1 MKYITIILTLISFKI
16 SAQEITIKDILS
28 QKPVEG
34 VSISSNT
41 NNTGV
46 ISNNKGISKL
56 DSFKRNDTLIIQHLA
71 YQNLSITKKDIQN
84 NVIFLVLKT
93 HTLDNVEI
101 NDSKLNHFK
110 ETSIFTKINAIKI
123 ANVQSAQT
131 SDLLEKTMGLSIQ
144 KSQNG
149 GGSPNLRG
157 MEANRLLII
166 VDGIAL
172 NNTIFRSGHLQNTA
186 TINPFFLNSAEV
198 LFGPSA
204 VAFGN
209 GAMGGAIIFRT
220 KRPKNNG
227 GHHFAQQYESSSKAV
242 FTSLTSNYKLG
253 KSINISGFSIKSYG
267 DLRMGNNRKHG
278 FLNWGNESIIVENNI
293 QKETAYQQAD
303 FFHKTLFQL
312 TKNNFLLFNSQF
324 STSSNINRF
333 DKLNDLKD
341 GENKY
346 LYWYYGP
353 QKRILQSVRLKNY
366 KHTVFSNEAVFTASF
381 QDVKESRHKQKKGD
395 NLLNNRNESLQIF
408 DLKADVLKQVNTLKI
423 NYGFDSR
430 FQQLES
436 TANLS
441 SNNNIYYN
449 TSRYPDGGTNV
460 LNNAIYIQLNY
471 QGLKNIDLLLGTR
484 YNVNSLSSKFR
495 DTTTIKL
502 PFDEILVE
510 NKSLSNSVQ
519 MHYKASKSFTF
530 NASISNGFRNP
541 NTDDIGKIF
550 SKDDISVILPNNQ
563 LSPEKSFNFET
574 GLVGNF
580 NNQIT
585 FQLQVFQTQIID
597 AIERRYAK
605 LNGNDSI
612 IYDGEMMKVMM
623 NQNIGKATI
632 SGLNFAYHINLTK
645 RISHNGSINILKGET
660 SDNLPLAHIPP
671 KNIIS
676 ELNYSLM
683 KHFISFSIH
692 YNGIKKAENYDLSG
706 VDNLEEATQIGN
718 PSWYTLN
725 LKHKINIDKNLTFIT
740 GIYNI
745 TDTHY
750 KTFGS
755 GISASGR
762 NFSLSLQAKF

>member
-1 MKYITIILTLISFKI
+1 MNYL
-16 SAQEITIKDILS
+16 
-28 QKPVEG
+28 
-34 VSISSNT
+34 
-41 NNTGV
+41 
-46 ISNNKGISKL
+46 
-56 DSFKRNDTLIIQHLA
+56 
-71 YQNLSITKKDIQN
+71 
-84 NVIFLVLKT
+84 
-93 HTLDNVEI
+93 
-101 NDSKLNHFK
+101 
-110 ETSIFTKINAIKI
+110 
-123 ANVQSAQT
+123 
-131 SDLLEKTMGLSIQ
+131 
-144 KSQNG
+144 
-149 GGSPNLRG
+149 LRG
-157 MEANRLLII
+157 
-166 VDGIAL
+166 
-172 NNTIFRSGHLQNTA
+172 H
-186 TINPFFLNSAEV
+186 
-198 LFGPSA
+198 PS
-204 VAFGN
+204 
-209 GAMGGAIIFRT
+209 I
-220 KRPKNNG
+220 
-227 GHHFAQQYESSSKAV
+227 AV
-242 FTSLTSNYKLG
+242 FQREG
-253 KSINISGFSIKSYG
+253 I
-267 DLRMGNNRKHG
+267 RK
-278 FLNWGNESIIVENNI
+278 ESKGATVV
-293 QKETAYQQAD
+293 
-303 FFHKTLFQL
+303 
-312 TKNNFLLFNSQF
+312 
-324 STSSNINRF
+324 
-333 DKLNDLKD
+333 KD
-341 GENKY
+341 G
-346 LYWYYGP
+346 
-353 QKRILQSVRLKNY
+353 
-366 KHTVFSNEAVFTASF
+366 
-381 QDVKESRHKQKKGD
+381 
-395 NLLNNRNESLQIF
+395 SLQIF

-430 FQQLES
+430 FQQLKS

-449 TSRYPDGGTNV
+449 TSRYPNGGTNV

-484 YNVNSLSSKFR
+484 YNVNSLYSKFR

-502 PFDEILVE
+502 PFYEILVE

-632 SGLNFAYHINLTK
+632 RGLNFTYHINLTK
-645 RISHNGSINILKGET
+645 KISHNTSINILQGET

-676 ELNYSLM
+676 ELNYNLR

-762 NFSLSLQAKF
+762 NFSLTLQVKF

>member
-1 MKYITIILTLISFKI
+1 MKYISLILILISFKI
-16 SAQEITIKDILS
+16 SAQKIIIKNILT
-28 QKPVEG
+28 QQPIEG
-34 VSISSNT
+34 VSISSNSR
-41 NNTGV
+41 NTGEV
-46 ISNNKGISKL
+46 SNKKGTSVL
-56 DSFKRNDTLIIQHLA
+56 DLFKSSDTLLIQHLA
-71 YQNLSITKKDIQN
+71 YQNLSIVKKDIQN
-84 NVIFLVLKT
+84 NNIFLVLKT

-101 NDSKLNHFK
+101 NDSKQRHFK

-131 SDLLEKTMGLSIQ
+131 SNLLEKTMGLSIQ

-209 GAMGGAIIFRT
+209 GAMGGAIIFTT
-220 KRPKNNG
+220 KRPKDNG

-267 DLRMGNNRKHG
+267 DLRMGSNRKHG
-278 FLNWGNESIIVENNI
+278 FLNWGNESIIAVNNI
-293 QKETAYQQAD
+293 QKETAYQQVD

-333 DKLNDLKD
+333 DKLNDLKY

-366 KHTVFSNEAVFTASF
+366 KHTAFSNEAVFTASF
-381 QDVKESRHKQKKGD
+381 QDIKESRHKQKQGA
-395 NLLNNRNESLQIF
+395 NLLNNRTELLQIF
-408 DLKADVLKQVNTLKI
+408 DLKTDVLKQINKLKI

-430 FQQLES
+430 YQQLES

-441 SNNNIYYN
+441 SNKNIYYN

-460 LNNAIYIQLNY
+460 LNNAVYIQLNF

-484 YNVNSLSSKFR
+484 YNINSLSTKFR

-519 MHYKASKSFTF
+519 MQYKASKNFTF

-550 SKDDISVILPNNQ
+550 SKDDISVIVPNNQ
-563 LSPEKSFNFET
+563 LSPEKSFNLET
-574 GLVGNF
+574 GLVANF
-580 NNQIT
+580 NKLIN

-597 AIERRYAK
+597 AIERRYSK

-612 IYDGEMMKVMM
+612 VYDGDMMRVMM
-623 NQNIGKATI
+623 NQNIGKSTI
-632 SGLNFAYHINLTK
+632 TGVNFAYHINLTK
-645 RISHNGSINILKGET
+645 KLSHNGSINILKGET
-660 SDNLPLAHIPP
+660 SDKLPLAHIPP

-676 ELNYSLM
+676 ELNYNIRKQL
-683 KHFISFSIH
+683 ISFSIN
-692 YNGIKKAENYDLSG
+692 YNGIKKAEDYDLSG
-706 VDNLEEATQIGN
+706 VDNLEEATRIGN

-725 LKHKINIDKNLTFIT
+725 LKHKIIIDKNLTFIT

-755 GISASGR
+755 GISSSGR
-762 NFSLSLQAKF
+762 NFSLSLQTKF

>member
-1 MKYITIILTLISFKI
+1 MKYISIILFLISFKM
-16 SAQEITIKDILS
+16 SAQKITIKDILTQQS
-28 QKPVEG
+28 IEG
-34 VSISSNT
+34 VSVSSNT
-41 NNTGV
+41 NNKGV
-46 ISNNKGISKL
+46 ISDKKGASEL
-56 DSFKRNDTLIIQHLA
+56 DLFESIDTLLIQHVA
-71 YQNLSITKKDIQN
+71 YKNLYITKKDIQN
-84 NVIFLVLKT
+84 NIIFLVLKT

-101 NDSKLNHFK
+101 SDSKQSHFK

-172 NNTIFRSGHLQNTA
+172 NNTIFRSGHLQNTS
-186 TINPFFLNSAEV
+186 TINPFFLNSVEV

-209 GAMGGAIIFRT
+209 GAMGGAIIFTT

-278 FLNWGNESIIVENNI
+278 FSNWGNESIIAENNI
-293 QKETAYQQAD
+293 QKGTAYEQAD

-341 GENKY
+341 GDNKY
-346 LYWYYGP
+346 RYWYYGP

-381 QDVKESRHKQKKGD
+381 QDVKESRHKQKQGA
-395 NLLNNRNESLQIF
+395 NLLNNRTESLQIF
-408 DLKADVLKQVNTLKI
+408 DLKADVLKQVNKLKI

-430 FQQLES
+430 FQKLES

-460 LNNAIYIQLNY
+460 LNNAIYLQLNY
-471 QGLKNIDLLLGTR
+471 QGLKNIGILLGTR
-484 YNVNSLSSKFR
+484 YNVNSLSSKFQ
-495 DTTTIKL
+495 DTTTIQL

-510 NKSLSNSVQ
+510 NKSFSNSVQ
-519 MHYKASKSFTF
+519 MHYKASKKITF

-550 SKDDISVILPNNQ
+550 SKDDISVVLPNNQ
-563 LSPEKSFNFET
+563 LSPEKSINFET
-574 GLVGNF
+574 GIVANF
-580 NNQIT
+580 NKLIT

-597 AIERRYAK
+597 AIEKRYAK

-645 RISHNGSINILKGET
+645 RLSHNSSINILRGET
-660 SDNLPLAHIPP
+660 SDKLPLAHIPP
-671 KNIIS
+671 ENIIS
-676 ELNYSLM
+676 EINYSIKKQL
-683 KHFISFSIH
+683 ISFSVH
-692 YNGIKKAENYDLSG
+692 YNGIKKAEDYDILG
-706 VDNLEEATQIGN
+706 IDNLEEATQIGN
-718 PSWYTLN
+718 PSWCTLN
-725 LKHKINIDKNLTFIT
+725 FKYKITIDKNLTFIT

-745 TDTHY
+745 TDIHY

-755 GISASGR
+755 GISSSGR
-762 NFSLSLQAKF
+762 NFSISLQAKF

>member
-1 MKYITIILTLISFKI
+1 MKYILIILILISLEI
-16 SAQEITIKDILS
+16 SAQKITVRDIIT
-28 QKPVEG
+28 QHPIEG
-34 VSISSNT
+34 VSISSK
-41 NNTGV
+41 
-46 ISNNKGISKL
+46 SNNIGITSDSKGFSKL
-56 DSFKRNDTLIIQHLA
+56 NLFKSTDTLLVQHLA
-71 YQNLSITKKDIQN
+71 YQRLRILKKDIQN
-84 NVIFLVLKT
+84 NTIFLVLTT

-101 NDSKLNHFK
+101 TDSKLNQFK
-110 ETSIFTKINAIKI
+110 GESIFTKVNAIKI

-131 SDLLEKTMGLSIQ
+131 SDLLEKTIGLSIQ

-166 VDGIAL
+166 VDGVAL

-186 TINPFFLNSAEV
+186 TINPFFLNTAEV
-198 LFGPSA
+198 LFGPAA

-209 GAMGGAIIFRT
+209 GAMGGAIIFTT
-220 KRPKNNG
+220 KRPKNKG
-227 GHHFAQQYESSSKAV
+227 GHNFAQQFESSSRAV
-242 FTSLTSNYKLG
+242 FTSLTSNYKIG
-253 KSINISGFSIKSYG
+253 KSINISGFSIKSFG
-267 DLRMGNNRKHG
+267 DLKMGKNRKHG
-278 FLNWGNESIIVENNI
+278 FSNWGNEPTIVEKNI
-293 QKETAYQQAD
+293 QKKTAYQQVD

-312 TKNNFLLFNSQF
+312 TKNNFLLINSQF

-341 GENKY
+341 EKNKY
-346 LYWYYGP
+346 IYWYYGP
-353 QKRILQSVRLKNY
+353 QKRVFQSLRLKNY
-366 KHTVFSNEAVFTASF
+366 KHTAFSSEAVFTAAF
-381 QDVKESRHKQKKGD
+381 QDIKESRHKQKRGT
-395 NLLNNRNESLQIF
+395 NLLNERTESLQIF
-408 DLKADVLKQVNTLKI
+408 DLKTDILKQINKLKI

-436 TANLS
+436 TAKLS
-441 SNNNIYYN
+441 FNDNIYYN

-484 YNVNSLSSKFR
+484 YNVNSLSSRFQ
-495 DTTTIKL
+495 DTETIKL
-502 PFDEILVE
+502 PFNKILVE
-510 NKSLSNSVQ
+510 NKSLSSSAQ
-519 MHYKASKSFTF
+519 MNYKVSKNLIF

-550 SKDDISVILPNNQ
+550 SKDDISVILPNDQ
-563 LSPEKSFNFET
+563 LSPERTFNFET
-574 GLVGNF
+574 GLVANF
-580 NNQIT
+580 NKQIT

-597 AIERRYAK
+597 AIERRYAE
-605 LNGNDSI
+605 LNNNDSI

-623 NQNIGKATI
+623 NQNIGRATI
-632 SGLNFAYHINLTK
+632 SGLNFAYNINITK
-645 RISHNGSINILKGET
+645 TISHNGSINILKGET

-676 ELNYSLM
+676 ELNYSTR
-683 KHFISFSIH
+683 KHLISFSIH
-692 YNGIKKAENYDLSG
+692 YNGIKKAEKYDLSG
-706 VDNLEEATQIGN
+706 IDNLEEATQIGN

-725 LKHKINIDKNLTFIT
+725 LKHKISVDKKLTFIS

-745 TDTHY
+745 SDTHY

-755 GISASGR
+755 GISSSGR
-762 NFSLSLQAKF
+762 NFSLSLHIKF

>member
-1 MKYITIILTLISFKI
+1 MKYIPIILILISFKI
-16 SAQEITIKDILS
+16 SAQKITIKDILT
-28 QKPVEG
+28 QNPIEG
-34 VSISSNT
+34 VSISSKIYNV
-41 NNTGV
+41 GV
-46 ISNNKGISKL
+46 ISNSKGNSKL
-56 DSFKRNDTLIIQHLA
+56 DSFKSIDTLLVQHLA
-71 YQNLSITKKDIQN
+71 YQNLNITKKDIQN
-84 NVIFLVLKT
+84 NIIFLILKT

-101 NDSKLNHFK
+101 NDSKLSHFK
-110 ETSIFTKINAIKI
+110 EKSIFTKINAIKI
-123 ANVQSAQT
+123 TNVQSAQT

-172 NNTIFRSGHLQNTA
+172 NNTIFRSGHIQNTA

-209 GAMGGAIIFRT
+209 GAMGGAIIFTT

-242 FTSLTSNYKLG
+242 FTTFTSNYKLG

-267 DLRMGNNRKHG
+267 HLKMGSNRKHG
-278 FLNWGNESIIVENNI
+278 FLNWGNESIIAENNI
-293 QKETAYQQAD
+293 QKKTAYQQAD
-303 FFHKTLFQL
+303 FFHKSLFQL
-312 TKNNFLLFNSQF
+312 TQNNFLLFNSQL

-366 KHTVFSNEAVFTASF
+366 KQTIFSNEAVFTASF
-381 QDVKESRHKQKKGD
+381 QNVKESRHKQKKGS
-395 NLLNNRNESLQIF
+395 NLLNNRVESLQIF
-408 DLKADVLKQVNTLKI
+408 DLKTDVLKQLNKFKV
-423 NYGFDSR
+423 NYGFDTR
-430 FQQLES
+430 FQQLKS
-436 TANLS
+436 VANLS
-441 SNNNIYYN
+441 SNKNIYYN

-460 LNNAIYIQLNY
+460 MNNAIYLQLNL
-471 QGLKNIDLLLGTR
+471 QSLKNIDLRIGTR
-484 YNVNSLSSKFR
+484 YNINSLSSKFQ
-495 DTTTIKL
+495 DTATIKL
-502 PFDEILVE
+502 PFDKILVE
-510 NKSLSNSVQ
+510 NKSLSNSIQ
-519 MHYKASKSFTF
+519 MHYKYSDNFTF

-550 SKDDISVILPNNQ
+550 SKDDINVILPNNQ
-563 LSPEKSFNFET
+563 LSPEKSFNIET
-574 GLVGNF
+574 GLIANVNKL
-580 NNQIT
+580 IT
-585 FQLQVFQTQIID
+585 FQIQIFQTQIID

-612 IYDGEMMKVMM
+612 IYDGEIMKVMM
-623 NQNIGKATI
+623 NQNIGGATI
-632 SGLNFAYHINLTK
+632 SGLNFAYNINLTK
-645 RISHNGSINILKGET
+645 KLEHKGSINILKGET
-660 SDNLPLAHIPP
+660 SDKIPLAHIPP
-671 KNIIS
+671 TNIIS
-676 ELNYSLM
+676 ELNYSIRKQL
-683 KHFISFSIH
+683 ISFSMH
-692 YNGIKKAENYDLSG
+692 YNGIKKAKDYDLSG

-762 NFSLSLQAKF
+762 NFSLSLQARF